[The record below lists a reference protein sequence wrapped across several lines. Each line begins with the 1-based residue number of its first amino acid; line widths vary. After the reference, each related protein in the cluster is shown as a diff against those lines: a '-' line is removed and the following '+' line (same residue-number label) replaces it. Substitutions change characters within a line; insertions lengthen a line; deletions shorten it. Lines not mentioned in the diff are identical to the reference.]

1 MLIRLL
7 FVTSLIIS
15 SSTLAKDEIKKPEEN
30 KEIEESNKTNE
41 DENINHGY
49 QIDARKIHPSRFYDK
64 AVIQALNKTTATTSN
79 VEMFIGEKITFG
91 QISIIA
97 RRCWQAPL
105 SEKPES
111 KILLEIF
118 ENKEIED
125 EIVEERIFYGWMFAS
140 SPSVSSLEHP
150 IYDITALGCKN

>member
-7 FVTSLIIS
+7 FITSLIFSYS
-15 SSTLAKDEIKKPEEN
+15 SLAKDEAKNAEEN
-30 KEIEESNKTNE
+30 KKSEESKEVEE

-49 QIDARKIHPSRFYDK
+49 QLDARKIHPSRFYDK
-64 AVIQALNKTTATTSN
+64 AIIQALNKTTASTSN

-91 QISIIA
+91 QIAIIA
-97 RRCWQAPL
+97 HRCWQAPL

-111 KILLEIF
+111 KILLEVF